1 MLNETRSSRLSII
14 KHWHMLNINKT
25 KQQTGHTVKGWYMC
39 GCNRLTSK
47 YAIQVIHI
55 GHYSLTNK

>member
-25 KQQTGHTVKGWYMC
+25 KQQTGHTVKGWCMC

-47 YAIQVIHI
+47 YEIQVIQS
-55 GHYSLTNK
+55 Y